1 MKFVI
6 FLKNCFYLLAV
17 FAIFLTFLMLTGLLG
32 KEVLAAWIGLSLAMM
47 NFLMGAAVLS
57 WGASRSDKDFYGSFL
72 GGMIV
77 RFALIFFILW
87 ICIKYFQLNTL
98 VLISSLLISYS
109 AFLFLEIWLI
119 HKHSLTKG
127 SRS

>member
-6 FLKNCFYLLAV
+6 FLKNCFYLLV
-17 FAIFLTFLMLTGLLG
+17 LFAIFLTFLMFTGLLG
-32 KEVLAAWIGLSLAMM
+32 QGVLAAWIGLGLTVM
-47 NFLMGAAVLS
+47 NFLMGAAILS

-77 RFALIFFILW
+77 RFALIFLLLW
-87 ICIKYFQLNTL
+87 ICIRYFQLNTL
-98 VLISSLLISYS
+98 ILISSLLISYL

-119 HKHSLTKG
+119 HKHSLSKG